1 MTASRGYTL
10 LELLVA
16 LAVIGLVLA
25 SVPMIVASARPGPA
39 ARVAAEELAAALRL
53 TRSEAIGRYAPATL
67 LLDVDQRVYRGADGG
82 ERALA
87 ENLEFKFVTARS
99 ELIGEAAGQIR
110 FFPDGSATGGRI
122 TVSDGGQSYVVT
134 VDWLTGAVDVE
145 R

>member
-16 LAVIGLVLA
+16 FAVMGLVLA
-25 SVPMIVASARPGPA
+25 SVPMIVATARPGPT

-53 TRSEAIGRYAPATL
+53 ARGEAIRRYAPATV
-67 LLDVDQRVYRGADGG
+67 LLDVERRVYRGADGG
-82 ERALA
+82 EQALA
-87 ENLEFKFVTARS
+87 EDLDLKFVTARS
-99 ELIGEAAGQIR
+99 ELAGDTAGQIR
-110 FFPDGSATGGRI
+110 FFPDGSATGGKI
-122 TVSDGGQSYVVT
+122 TISEGGQSYIVN

>member
-16 LAVIGLVLA
+16 FSVIGLVLA
-25 SVPMIVASARPGPA
+25 SMPLIVASSRPGPT

-53 TRSEAIGRYAPATL
+53 ARGEAIGHYVPATV
-67 LLDVDQRVYRGADGG
+67 LLDVERRVYRGADGA
-82 ERALA
+82 EHALA
-87 ENLEFKFVTARS
+87 EDLDLKFVTARS
-99 ELIGEAAGQIR
+99 ELTGAGAGQIR

-122 TVSDGGQSYVVT
+122 TVSERGGSYVVM

>member
-10 LELLVA
+10 LELLVVFT
-16 LAVIGLVLA
+16 VIGLVLA
-25 SVPMIVASARPGPA
+25 SVPVIVATARPGPT

-53 TRSEAIGRYAPATL
+53 ARGEAIGRYAPATI
-67 LLDVDQRVYRGADGG
+67 LLDVERRAYRDADGS
-82 ERALA
+82 EHALA
-87 ENLEFKFVTARS
+87 EELDLKFVTARS
-99 ELIGEAAGQIR
+99 ELVGEEAGRIR

-122 TVSDGGQSYVVT
+122 TIAEGGQSYVVT